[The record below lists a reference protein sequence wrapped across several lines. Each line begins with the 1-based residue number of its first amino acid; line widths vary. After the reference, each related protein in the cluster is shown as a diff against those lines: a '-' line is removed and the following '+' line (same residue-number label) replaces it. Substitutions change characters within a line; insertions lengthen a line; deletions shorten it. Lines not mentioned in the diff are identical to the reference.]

1 MSRIFIIFNENVKH
15 YLKSHK
21 VLQSVKKLQ
30 SEEFLHMRKLSLWYS
45 GELLCCCEAI
55 SDGVYGVARWV
66 LPDSPWSLDDTLWTL
81 DIPQV
86 LLTNLIAKSTSTP
99 ALKKNTTH
107 LYRTKSVGWSHF
119 KCCVPV
125 AQWLSIAVSST
136 KGCGFNSQ
144 GTHIVTKNIAWMHCK
159 SLWIKA
165 SAKCIN
171 VNVAVRIRGLP

>member
-1 MSRIFIIFNENVKH
+1 
-15 YLKSHK
+15 
-21 VLQSVKKLQ
+21 
-30 SEEFLHMRKLSLWYS
+30 MRKLSLWYS
-45 GELLCCCEAI
+45 GELLCCCKAI

-99 ALKKNTTH
+99 ALKKSTTH
-107 LYRTKSVGWSHF
+107 LYRTKSVGVTLQMLCS
-119 KCCVPV
+119 CGSVVELC
-125 AQWLSIAVSST
+125 VSST

-165 SAKCIN
+165 SAKCVN
-171 VNVAVRIRGLP
+171 VNVAVRVRGLLKHSDAYFSKHW